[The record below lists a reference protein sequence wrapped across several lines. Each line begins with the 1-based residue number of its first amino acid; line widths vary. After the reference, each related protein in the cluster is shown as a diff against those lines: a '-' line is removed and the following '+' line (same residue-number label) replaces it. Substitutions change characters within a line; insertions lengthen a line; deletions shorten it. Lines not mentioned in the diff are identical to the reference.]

1 MKATGF
7 VVELALAGAA
17 ATFVAYML
25 FWPIVYTLARRV
37 FRVQSPMR
45 TMMFMLTFVSI
56 GVITDFSKLKGMG
69 RLAILYAIAL
79 FLIIAPVAYIVAYL
93 FHHGMVPPLASG

>member
-1 MKATGF
+1 MVIAIWFPENIEAAK
-7 VVELALAGAA
+7 EGAN
-17 ATFVAYML
+17 
-25 FWPIVYTLARRV
+25 I
-37 FRVQSPMR
+37 VQSPMR

-79 FLIIAPVAYIVAYL
+79 FLIIAPIAYIVAYI
-93 FHHGMVPPLASG
+93 FHHGMVPPVVPG